1 MKKLLTMLSI
11 AVLAGCGGGQQVET
25 DLAGLRDMGDAFR
38 VQLNI
43 RDTAALAA
51 MYARDASILP
61 PNAPIVGGRDAIEA
75 FWAEF
80 LASGN
85 IVGVKDTDVQANGHI
100 GYKVGTY
107 TIASPHNQLLDRG
120 KYIEVWHHTD
130 GGWQIMYDIFNSD
143 RPPAAADSE

>member
-1 MKKLLTMLSI
+1 MKNFLAMLCML
-11 AVLAGCGGGQQVET
+11 VLSACGEGQQVRT

-51 MYARDASILP
+51 MYAQDASILP
-61 PNAPIVGGRDAIEA
+61 PNAPIVSGRDAIEA
-75 FWAEF
+75 FWTEF

-120 KYIEVWHHTD
+120 KYIEVWHYTD
-130 GGWQIMYDIFNSD
+130 GSWQLMYDIFNSD
-143 RPPAAADSE
+143 RPPADVE